1 MITRRDALQ
10 ALLASLGPLAAF
22 PVAAQSYPSRPV
34 KVIVPFAPGGIDV
47 MARLVADRLSTT
59 LGQPFVVE
67 NRPGGAGGSVGAK
80 AVAVAE
86 PVVSPSFTIV
96 REYEGRVPIAHVDV
110 FRLDRL
116 QELHDLGFDELLD
129 DRVTLVEWGDAASP
143 LLPAD
148 RLEVR
153 ITPAGEG
160 EREIQLSTHG
170 ESWQARSR
178 RLGEVLAPFSP
189 PGQS

>member
-1 MITRRDALQ
+1 MKALTHSVDETRALGEGIGRT
-10 ALLASLGPLAAF
+10 LLRAGDLVVLSGELGSGKTAF
-22 PVAAQSYPSRPV
+22 AQGVAR
-34 KVIVPFAPGGIDV
+34 G
-47 MARLVADRLSTT
+47 
-59 LGQPFVVE
+59 LGVT
-67 NRPGGAGGSVGAK
+67 
-80 AVAVAE
+80 E

-96 REYEGRVPIAHVDV
+96 REYEGRVPVAHVDV

-148 RLEVR
+148 RLEVFL
-153 ITPAGEG
+153 IQGAEGEG

-170 ESWQARSR
+170 ESWLARSR

-189 PGQS
+189 PGEG